1 MTNCTPML
9 KWYSL
14 KIKQAFGPYKNVAIY
29 INSALFLVNI
39 TLDLGVW
46 NDDL

>member
-1 MTNCTPML
+1 MHSYVEVVLTQN
-9 KWYSL
+9 KA
-14 KIKQAFGPYKNVAIY
+14 AFGPYKNVAIY